1 MDRDRLMIIDGSS
14 LVYRAFYA
22 MPPLNTKSGI
32 YTNAVLGFLNMLN
45 KIRDEYAPTHI
56 CVAFD
61 RSART
66 FRHKEFADYKGTR
79 DKTPNELS
87 QQFPLIKDILRAMG
101 IKIHDMEEFEADDI
115 AGTLAKKG
123 EELGMDVILVTG
135 DKDYLQLATDKSK
148 ILITKKGISEM
159 EIYDKNRI
167 IEEYGILPE
176 AFIDMKGLMGDKS
189 DNIPGVPGIGE
200 KTALKLLTEFGTLEN
215 IYESIDNVSGG
226 KLKEKLLDNK
236 EMAFLSKRL
245 GEIIVNVPLGF
256 GVEELLLRE
265 ADTDLLR
272 KKYEELELKS
282 LLSKLPDSIRNHE
295 AHVYKNPDAISTK
308 SELNVIVKKLK
319 EIGSFSFKTL
329 FNGDYLNGDPILF
342 GFSIPGSGAWY
353 IDLRQEN
360 AMELFSEFKGVFE
373 DQTVKKISWDVK
385 ADICYMLSLG
395 WNPTGIDFDASIAE
409 YIINPSQSNLSIN
422 KLSDEYFG
430 IYGPDIDD
438 KLKKSKASLRDLP
451 IKESISYLGFI
462 LDTVEK
468 LKLPMKDIISNRNMV
483 QLFDEVEMPLVTV
496 LASME
501 NTGVAVDKGQLLKLG
516 DEYGKEIKEL
526 EESIYSL
533 AGRSF
538 NINSPKQLGEIL
550 FEELGLPV
558 IKKTKTGYSTDVE
571 VLEALEKEH
580 PMISKIL
587 RYRQIVKLNST
598 YIEGLQP
605 MINERTGRIH
615 SKFNQTVTSTGRIS
629 STEPNLQNI
638 PIRTE
643 DGRRIRKAFI
653 AEKPGFRLLD
663 GDYSQIELRLLAHIS
678 DDPKMKEAF
687 LNEEDIHAKTASEVF
702 EIPLEE
708 ITPELRYKAKAVNFS
723 IIYGISDFSLSR
735 DLGTTRKEAR
745 TYIDNYFENYKLV
758 KEYMDKSV
766 EMGKEKGYVETL
778 LNRRRYIPELESS
791 NFNIRSFGERVA
803 MNMPI
808 QGSAADI
815 IKLAMVKVYDRL
827 KDEGLKSRLILTIHD
842 ELIIEAAVDELEYV
856 KDMMKE
862 IMENA
867 IDLRVPLKVDVMEG
881 DSWYDTK

>member
-1 MDRDRLMIIDGSS
+1 MNTDRLMIIDGSS

-32 YTNAVLGFLNMLN
+32 YTNAILGFLNMLN
-45 KIRDEYAPTHI
+45 KVREEYAPTHI

-61 RSART
+61 RSAKT
-66 FRHKEFADYKGTR
+66 FRHNEYSEYKGTR
-79 DKTPNELS
+79 DKTPPELS
-87 QQFPLIKDILRAMG
+87 QQFPLIKDILQAMG
-101 IKIHDMEEFEADDI
+101 IKVHDMEEFEADDI
-115 AGTLAKKG
+115 AGTLARKG

-135 DKDYLQLATDKSK
+135 DRDYLQLATEKSK

-159 EIYDKNRI
+159 VIYNKTRI
-167 IEEYGILPE
+167 VEDYGIAPE
-176 AFIDMKGLMGDKS
+176 TFIDMKGLMGDKS

-200 KTALKLLTEFGTLEN
+200 KTALKLLAEFGTLEN
-215 IYESIDNVSGG
+215 IYNSIENISGE
-226 KLKEKLLDNK
+226 KLKERLLNNK

-245 GEIIVNVPLGF
+245 GEIVVNVPLDF
-256 GVEELLLRE
+256 GIDELLIVE
-265 ADTDLLR
+265 TDTELLR

-282 LLSKLPDSIRNHE
+282 LISKLPDAVKVEGDHD
-295 AHVYKNPDAISTK
+295 YKSPDALSTK
-308 SELNVIVKKLK
+308 SELMEVIQNVKDN
-319 EIGSFSFKTL
+319 GGFCFKIL
-329 FNGDYLNGDPILF
+329 FNGDYLNGDPVIVGL
-342 GFSIPGSGAWY
+342 SIKGTGSWF
-353 IDLRQEN
+353 IDFRQEN
-360 AMELFSEFKGVFE
+360 AKELFSELRVVFE
-373 DQTVKKISWDVK
+373 DQAIEKISWDVK

-395 WNPTGIDFDASIAE
+395 WDPIGIVFDASIAE

-438 KLKKSKASLRDLP
+438 KLKKSKVSIGDLS
-451 IKESISYLGFI
+451 KKDNLSYLGFT
-462 LDTVEK
+462 LDTIEK
-468 LKLPMKDIISNRNMV
+468 LEIPMKEIISNRNMF
-483 QLFDEVEMPLVTV
+483 QLFNDVEMPLVTV

-501 NTGVAVDKGQLLKLG
+501 NTGVAVDKDQLLKLG
-516 DEYGKEIKEL
+516 VEYTKEIQEL
-526 EESIYSL
+526 EESIYSIV
-533 AGRSF
+533 GRSF

-550 FEELGLPV
+550 FDELKLPV
-558 IKKTKTGYSTDVE
+558 VKKTKTGYSTDVE

-587 RYRQIVKLNST
+587 RYRQIVKLKST

-605 MINERTGRIH
+605 MINTRTGRIH

-687 LNEEDIHAKTASEVF
+687 VNEEDIHLKTASEVF
-702 EIPLEE
+702 KIPLKD

-745 TYIDNYFENYKLV
+745 TYIDNYFDNYRLV
-758 KEYMDKSV
+758 KEYMDRSV

-827 KDEGLKSRLILTIHD
+827 KAEGLKSRLILTIHD
-842 ELIIEAAVDELEYV
+842 ELIIEAAVEELEYV
-856 KDMMKE
+856 KGIMKE

-867 IDLRVPLKVDVMEG
+867 IELSIPLKVDVMEG
-881 DSWYDTK
+881 ESWYDTK

>member
-1 MDRDRLMIIDGSS
+1 
-14 LVYRAFYA
+14 
-22 MPPLNTKSGI
+22 
-32 YTNAVLGFLNMLN
+32 
-45 KIRDEYAPTHI
+45 
-56 CVAFD
+56 
-61 RSART
+61 
-66 FRHKEFADYKGTR
+66 
-79 DKTPNELS
+79 
-87 QQFPLIKDILRAMG
+87 
-101 IKIHDMEEFEADDI
+101 
-115 AGTLAKKG
+115 
-123 EELGMDVILVTG
+123 
-135 DKDYLQLATDKSK
+135 
-148 ILITKKGISEM
+148 
-159 EIYDKNRI
+159 
-167 IEEYGILPE
+167 
-176 AFIDMKGLMGDKS
+176 
-189 DNIPGVPGIGE
+189 
-200 KTALKLLTEFGTLEN
+200 
-215 IYESIDNVSGG
+215 
-226 KLKEKLLDNK
+226 
-236 EMAFLSKRL
+236 
-245 GEIIVNVPLGF
+245 
-256 GVEELLLRE
+256 
-265 ADTDLLR
+265 
-272 KKYEELELKS
+272 
-282 LLSKLPDSIRNHE
+282 
-295 AHVYKNPDAISTK
+295 
-308 SELNVIVKKLK
+308 
-319 EIGSFSFKTL
+319 
-329 FNGDYLNGDPILF
+329 
-342 GFSIPGSGAWY
+342 
-353 IDLRQEN
+353 
-360 AMELFSEFKGVFE
+360 
-373 DQTVKKISWDVK
+373 
-385 ADICYMLSLG
+385 
-395 WNPTGIDFDASIAE
+395 
-409 YIINPSQSNLSIN
+409 
-422 KLSDEYFG
+422 
-430 IYGPDIDD
+430 
-438 KLKKSKASLRDLP
+438 
-451 IKESISYLGFI
+451 
-462 LDTVEK
+462 
-468 LKLPMKDIISNRNMV
+468 MKDIISNRNMV
-483 QLFDEVEMPLVTV
+483 QLFSEVEMPLVTV

-501 NTGVAVDKGQLLKLG
+501 NAGVAVDKGQLLKLG
-516 DEYGKEIKEL
+516 DEYAKEIKEL

-653 AEKPGFRLLD
+653 AEKPGFRFLD

-687 LNEEDIHAKTASEVF
+687 LNEEDIHSKTASEVF
-702 EIPLEE
+702 KIPLEE

-745 TYIDNYFENYKLV
+745 TYIDNYFDNYKLV
-758 KEYMDKSV
+758 KEYMDRSV

-815 IKLAMVKVYDRL
+815 IKLAMVKIYDRL
-827 KDEGLKSRLILTIHD
+827 KSEGLKSRLILTIHD

-856 KDMMKE
+856 KDIMKE

>member
-1 MDRDRLMIIDGSS
+1 
-14 LVYRAFYA
+14 
-22 MPPLNTKSGI
+22 
-32 YTNAVLGFLNMLN
+32 
-45 KIRDEYAPTHI
+45 
-56 CVAFD
+56 
-61 RSART
+61 
-66 FRHKEFADYKGTR
+66 
-79 DKTPNELS
+79 
-87 QQFPLIKDILRAMG
+87 
-101 IKIHDMEEFEADDI
+101 
-115 AGTLAKKG
+115 
-123 EELGMDVILVTG
+123 
-135 DKDYLQLATDKSK
+135 
-148 ILITKKGISEM
+148 
-159 EIYDKNRI
+159 
-167 IEEYGILPE
+167 
-176 AFIDMKGLMGDKS
+176 MKGLMGDKS

-215 IYESIDNVSGG
+215 IYDSIEDVSGG

-236 EMAFLSKRL
+236 EIAFLSKRL
-245 GEIIVNVPLGF
+245 GKIIVNVPLGF
-256 GVEELLLRE
+256 GVEELLLKE
-265 ADTDLLR
+265 ADIDLLR

-282 LLSKLPDSIRNHE
+282 LLSKLPDPIRNRE
-295 AHVYKNPDAISTK
+295 AHVHKNPNAISTK
-308 SELNVIVKKLK
+308 SELNGIIKKLK
-319 EIGSFSFKTL
+319 GNCSFSFKTL
-329 FNGDYLNGDPILF
+329 FNGDYLKGDPILF
-342 GFSIPGSGAWY
+342 GFSIAGSGAWF
-353 IDLRQEN
+353 IDLRKEN
-360 AMELFSEFKGVFE
+360 AMELFSELKEIFE
-373 DQTVKKISWDVK
+373 DPAVKKISWDVK

-395 WNPTGIDFDASIAE
+395 WNPTIIDFDASIAE

-422 KLSDEYFG
+422 KLSDQYFG
-430 IYGPDIDD
+430 VYGPDIDD

-451 IKESISYLGFI
+451 IEESISYLGFI
-462 LDTVEK
+462 LDTIEK
-468 LKLPMKDIISNRNMV
+468 LELPMKDIISNRNMV
-483 QLFDEVEMPLVTV
+483 QLFSEVEMPLVTV

-501 NTGVAVDKGQLLKLG
+501 NAGVAVDKGQLLKLG
-516 DEYGKEIKEL
+516 DEYAKEIKEL

-653 AEKPGFRLLD
+653 AEKPGFRFLD

-687 LNEEDIHAKTASEVF
+687 LNEEDIHSKTASEVF
-702 EIPLEE
+702 KIPLEE

-745 TYIDNYFENYKLV
+745 TYIDNYFDNYKLV
-758 KEYMDKSV
+758 KEYMDRSV

-815 IKLAMVKVYDRL
+815 IKLAMVKIYDRL
-827 KDEGLKSRLILTIHD
+827 KSEGLKSRLILTIHD
-842 ELIIEAAVDELEYV
+842 ELIIEAAIDELEYV